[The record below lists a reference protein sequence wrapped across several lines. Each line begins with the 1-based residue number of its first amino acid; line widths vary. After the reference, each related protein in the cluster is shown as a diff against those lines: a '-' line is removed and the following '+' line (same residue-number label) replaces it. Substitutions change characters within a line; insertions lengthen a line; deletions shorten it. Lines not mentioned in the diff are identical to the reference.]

1 MTIKGKKKSYSQA
14 PQTSLYFLSLQS
26 GPLLQVST
34 RQVSHLPSDPNHCN
48 TKSPLSEGLH
58 KASHLPFLTILM
70 HLRYCSQVHLSN
82 SMTLITKLPDSV
94 IQWYSQ
100 CLQNKV
106 QKSLSLTVEVLMEEN
121 KALAHLPNVL

>member
-1 MTIKGKKKSYSQA
+1 
-14 PQTSLYFLSLQS
+14 
-26 GPLLQVST
+26 
-34 RQVSHLPSDPNHCN
+34 
-48 TKSPLSEGLH
+48 
-58 KASHLPFLTILM
+58 M

-82 SMTLITKLPDSV
+82 CMTLITKLPDSV

-121 KALAHLPNVL
+121 KVLAHLPNVL